1 MYEDKKRKLKINWK
15 SLLIKMAILLVI
27 IFLIIWIISL
37 FKKDKEVPSNI
48 GDNLKTMQEVANDY
62 FIGSRLPERINGKE
76 TLTLKEMLDNKLLLE
91 FKDQDGK
98 SCDENNSY
106 AEVTKVSDNSYTI
119 KVKLVCTKD
128 NDYIIDTF
136 SVDTINNDVNDD
148 ENKQDENN
156 SEEDNTGTN
165 TGTSTDNST
174 STKPSTTPSQNQT
187 PSTGSSKPS
196 TGSQNTTS
204 SKPSTS
210 TGSQSTSSSKP
221 SSSTGTSTKP
231 STTPSQSSG
240 SSNQSKP
247 DTETEP
253 PKPSTEPDND
263 TCMYG
268 SKDYLS
274 IYPLAYEIS
283 GKCAVNKDEYLN
295 YAKEVNSIGNAEFK
309 KIKAEIS
316 DLAASTNTS
325 LYVEN
330 PIYEGVYNISNTGLV
345 GYQIKFVVKQ
355 RLTYS
360 TKIIYA
366 YYIDSNGNRK
376 TVTDN
381 RASLQRTD
389 NNLSSGSL
397 ASSDL
402 FMISL
407 NTSSKIL
414 NVGEVFQLIATTN
427 KPGTISW
434 TSSDNLVATVDSNG
448 VVRALAKGTV
458 TITASVGNYKTSARI
473 FVN

>member
-27 IFLIIWIISL
+27 VFLIIWIISL

-62 FIGSRLPERINGKE
+62 FIGSRLPDRINGKE

-136 SVDTINNDVNDD
+136 SVDTPINNDVTDD

-156 SEEDNTGTN
+156 SEEENTGTN

-187 PSTGSSKPS
+187 SSTGSSKPS
-196 TGSQNTTS
+196 TGSQNTTSSKPNTGSQNTTS

-210 TGSQSTSSSKP
+210 TGSQSTSADSQSTSSSKP
-221 SSSTGTSTKP
+221 SSSTESDTKP

-253 PKPSTEPDND
+253 TKPSTEPDND

-268 SKDYLS
+268 SKEYLS

-283 GKCAVNKDEYLN
+283 EKCAVNKDEYLN
-295 YAKEVNSIGNAEFK
+295 YVREVNSIGNAEFN

-316 DLAASTNTS
+316 DLAANTNTS
-325 LYVEN
+325 LYVDE

-345 GYQIKFVVKQ
+345 GYQIKFIVKQ
-355 RLTYS
+355 RLNSS
-360 TKIIYA
+360 TNISKIIYV
-366 YYIDSNGNRK
+366 YYIDGNGNRK
-376 TVTDN
+376 AVVDN
-381 RASLQRTD
+381 RASLQITN
-389 NNLSSGSL
+389 NNLSSKS
-397 ASSDL
+397 
-402 FMISL
+402 
-407 NTSSKIL
+407 
-414 NVGEVFQLIATTN
+414 
-427 KPGTISW
+427 
-434 TSSDNLVATVDSNG
+434 
-448 VVRALAKGTV
+448 
-458 TITASVGNYKTSARI
+458 
-473 FVN
+473 